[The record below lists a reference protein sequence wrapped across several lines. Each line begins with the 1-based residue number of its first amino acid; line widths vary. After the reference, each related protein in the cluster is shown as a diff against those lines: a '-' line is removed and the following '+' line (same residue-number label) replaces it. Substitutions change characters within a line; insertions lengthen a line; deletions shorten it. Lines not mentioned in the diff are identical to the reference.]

1 MRCAASELC
10 VGSAESA
17 ASAAPVG
24 GPAVD
29 PANALEI
36 TTAASAATAQ
46 LAERSPT
53 GLVEEVQVLRVDGD
67 RHGVADPQLHVRR
80 EGCDEVRARSH
91 DARLVLARELVRV
104 GDRLGLD
111 LAGRNL
117 EVRHPLAAEGL
128 HDLDVGVD
136 LRDAFAALSG
146 GEG

>member
-80 EGCDEVRARSH
+80 EGWHGVGARSPAAH
-91 DARLVLARELVRV
+91 LLLARE
-104 GDRLGLD
+104 
-111 LAGRNL
+111 AGR
-117 EVRHPLAAEGL
+117 VRDPPRPG
-128 HDLDVGVD
+128 
-136 LRDAFAALSG
+136 
-146 GEG
+146 